1 MGRMRNRNTFLKVT
15 LNTMSRAVR
24 LYINSRSL
32 RVWMQPLN
40 YIYRKLRG
48 YSPPVTCIFAVTSR
62 CQCSCPHCCAAAENT
77 HSKEMSTRKALDL
90 IDQVKALGALQ
101 IMFTGGEPL
110 LRRDIFDLI
119 AYANKA
125 GLLTR
130 ISTNGAL
137 LTRENVAELKRAGLN
152 QCGVSIDD
160 ADPETHDRLRGVPG
174 LFEKATQGLR
184 YAREY
189 GIVGKLNT
197 YACHDNIIDGLERI
211 IQLGK
216 KLQVSTVYISYPIA
230 VGRWADSPHEVLSKE
245 EMVRLRGLYDY
256 GLVHMEFPT
265 AKTMCCAYNN
275 SILHINKIGAVTPCP
290 VVPYSIGDLREEPL
304 ASIWRQHTSVLRLE
318 YRGGCPMNDEAARK
332 ALLTHTT
339 SILGQAPKIV

>member
-1 MGRMRNRNTFLKVT
+1 MTVNTLI
-15 LNTMSRAVR
+15 RAVR
-24 LYINSRSL
+24 LYIHSRSI

-40 YIYRKLRG
+40 YIYRKQRG
-48 YSPPVTCIFAVTSR
+48 FSPPVTCCFAVTSR
-62 CQCSCPHCCAAAENT
+62 CQCNCPHCYAASECT
-77 HSKEMSTRKALDL
+77 TSKEMSTRKAKDV
-90 IDQVKALGALQ
+90 IDQMKALGTLQ

-137 LTRENVAELKRAGLN
+137 LTRENVIKLKRAGLN
-152 QCGVSIDD
+152 QCGVSVDD

-184 YAREY
+184 YLHEY
-189 GIVGKLNT
+189 GIAGKLMT
-197 YACHDNIIDGLERI
+197 YACHHNITEGIERI

-216 KLQVSTVYISYPIA
+216 KLQVSTVYIGFPYA
-230 VGRWADSPHEVLSKE
+230 VGRLANSPHEVLSKE
-245 EMVRLRGLYDY
+245 EMARIRGLYDY
-256 GLVHMEFPT
+256 RFVHLEFPT
-265 AKTMCCAYNN
+265 AETMCCAYNN
-275 SILHINKIGAVTPCP
+275 SIFYINEKGSVTPCAA
-290 VVPYSIGDLREEPL
+290 VPYPIGDLCEEPL
-304 ASIWRQHTSVLRLE
+304 ASIWKRHTSTLRVE

-332 ALLTHTT
+332 DLLAHTT
-339 SILGQAPKIV
+339 FILDQRPTL